1 MTETQFSAHAGA
13 CAVAPQA
20 APSLAGV
27 VHVRHRHTSHF
38 TVVGNH
44 LAQHRELS
52 LVAIGIGVYVQSLPD
67 GASVGIKDLTRRF
80 REGEIT
86 IGRGLREL
94 EQAGYLRRE
103 RVRTKEG
110 RVVTVTSWHERPGA
124 GAVVDHSG
132 RGTPPVALARRRGRG
147 KGAGPGQSQSEP
159 SGQGRSQ
166 PEPWG
171 LERSRPAPSGPGR
184 SQLEP
189 PRLEQSQPAP
199 SGMEPSQL
207 EPSGL
212 ERSRPAPSGSEPSEL
227 GQRPEPEP
235 SRLEQRLEWQ
245 PEPSRSDRLL
255 QRQTEPGR
263 PEWSQRQ
270 SAPTRPEWRSEGESE
285 GESDPDRPKQ
295 LLQRQTE
302 PAWPERPLQR
312 LAEPAQSK
320 RLLQQPA
327 PARPERPLQQPPEP
341 ARSELSPSRPEPSPP
356 ERPPAPEPF
365 ASPPPPPDGPAADLL
380 AGLRRH
386 DPRLLLSEK
395 DVRELSPAVRAWLE
409 RGVGPRQIVRTLTA
423 ELPIGRISWPAR
435 LLRHRLTHWL
445 PPALPTGPLEPL
457 EPLEAPRDAP
467 PGLAPWD
474 APDFG
479 VPQTGPST
487 PPAPLPLPLQTCDG
501 CDRAVRA
508 AHPTLCRDCREGAV
522 LVGVDG
528 EVDGVDGET

>member
-20 APSLAGV
+20 APSPAGV

-67 GASVGIKDLTRRF
+67 GASVGIKDLSRRF

-94 EQAGYLRRE
+94 ERAGYLRRE

-110 RVVTVTSWHERPGA
+110 RVVTVTRWHERPGA
-124 GAVVDHSG
+124 GGVVDHSG
-132 RGTPPVALARRRGRG
+132 GGARSVGLGRRQGRRG
-147 KGAGPGQSQSEP
+147 KGP
-159 SGQGRSQ
+159 GRSQ
-166 PEPWG
+166 PEPLRPQPEPSG
-171 LERSRPAPSGPGR
+171 PERSRPEPWGP
-184 SQLEP
+184 
-189 PRLEQSQPAP
+189 
-199 SGMEPSQL
+199 
-207 EPSGL
+207 
-212 ERSRPAPSGSEPSEL
+212 ERSRVE
-227 GQRPEPEP
+227 QRPEPE
-235 SRLEQRLEWQ
+235 SSGLEQRLERR
-245 PEPSRSDRLL
+245 PEPSRSG
-255 QRQTEPGR
+255 QS
-263 PEWSQRQ
+263 SQRQ
-270 SAPTRPEWRSEGESE
+270 
-285 GESDPDRPKQ
+285 
-295 LLQRQTE
+295 
-302 PAWPERPLQR
+302 
-312 LAEPAQSK
+312 
-320 RLLQQPA
+320 
-327 PARPERPLQQPPEP
+327 PEP
-341 ARSELSPSRPEPSPP
+341 ARSERPLQRQAEPGCPERPLEQRPEPARPELSPSPP
-356 ERPPAPEPF
+356 ERPPAPEPLPPP
-365 ASPPPPPDGPAADLL
+365 APPPPSDGPAADLL

-395 DVRELSPAVRAWLE
+395 DVRELSPAVRTWLE
-409 RGVGPRQIVRTLTA
+409 RGVLPRQIVRTLTA

-457 EPLEAPRDAP
+457 ETPRDAP

-479 VPQTGPST
+479 TPQAGPST
-487 PPAPLPLPLQTCDG
+487 PPVPLPLPLPLQTCDG

-508 AHPTLCRDCREGAV
+508 AHPTLCRDCRDGAV

-528 EVDGVDGET
+528 EVDGVDGEM

>member
-1 MTETQFSAHAGA
+1 M
-13 CAVAPQA
+13 APQA

-110 RVVTVTSWHERPGA
+110 RVATVTSWHERPGA

-132 RGTPPVALARRRGRG
+132 GGTPPVALARRRRGRG
-147 KGAGPGQSQSEP
+147 KGAGPERSQSEP
-159 SGQGRSQ
+159 SGPGRSQ

-227 GQRPEPEP
+227 GQRPDPEP

-255 QRQTEPGR
+255 QRQTEP
-263 PEWSQRQ
+263 
-270 SAPTRPEWRSEGESE
+270 
-285 GESDPDRPKQ
+285 
-295 LLQRQTE
+295 
-302 PAWPERPLQR
+302 
-312 LAEPAQSK
+312 AEP
-320 RLLQQPA
+320 
-327 PARPERPLQQPPEP
+327 
-341 ARSELSPSRPEPSPP
+341 ELSPSRPEPSPP

-365 ASPPPPPDGPAADLL
+365 PSPPPPPPPDSPAADLL

-479 VPQTGPST
+479 ATQTGPST
-487 PPAPLPLPLQTCDG
+487 PSAPLPLPLPLPLQTCDG